1 MRVSLALLAFLLTV
15 AALHSEANE
24 GPPKKEAV
32 TCCVSF
38 VPRPIPFRRM
48 KDYRETSVIC
58 PTPGIIFTT
67 IRGRQIC
74 ADPRDIWVQ
83 QYIQLLKQNSK

>member
-15 AALHSEANE
+15 VALHSEANE
-24 GPPKKEAV
+24 GPPKNKAV
-32 TCCVSF
+32 DCCVSF
-38 VPRPIPFRRM
+38 TSRPIPFRRM

-67 IRGRQIC
+67 IRERQIC
-74 ADPRDIWVQ
+74 ANPRDIWVQ
-83 QYIQLLKQNSK
+83 RHIRRLKQNSK